1 VGGVIRP
8 TKKIKKPLD
17 KSLRV
22 CYNEFIKRK
31 ELKIMIT
38 ACELCAKVTLENALR
53 EEATRI
59 AKMQTAKLFAEEI
72 VSPILSQLTEVP
84 NHLLIGYR
92 YEGGRCGLFKRI
104 SGWSKSTTTRGNLK
118 KERSLTDLVGENLD
132 FSKLDYISSAGLRVL
147 LSTQKQMNKQGTM
160 VIRNV
165 NETISE
171 VFEITGFVDILTI
184 E

>member
-1 VGGVIRP
+1 
-8 TKKIKKPLD
+8 
-17 KSLRV
+17 
-22 CYNEFIKRK
+22 
-31 ELKIMIT
+31 MIT

-72 VSPILSQLTEVP
+72 IDPILSQLTEVP

-104 SGWSKSTTTRGNLK
+104 SSWSKSTTARGNLK

-132 FSKLDYISSAGLRVL
+132 FSKLDYEVLNQYLAEFGFQISVETKWICMTEYSSSTRDTGLDIEFL
-147 LSTQKQMNKQGTM
+147 Y
-160 VIRNV
+160 
-165 NETISE
+165 ISMTCPME
-171 VFEITGFVDILTI
+171 DF
-184 E
+184 